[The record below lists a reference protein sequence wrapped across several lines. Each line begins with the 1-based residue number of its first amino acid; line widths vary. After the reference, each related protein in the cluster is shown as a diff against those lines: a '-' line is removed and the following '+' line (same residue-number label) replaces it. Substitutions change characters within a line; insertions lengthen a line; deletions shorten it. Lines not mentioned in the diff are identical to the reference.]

1 MKYVWVFLSAYL
13 SGLFRWKIVCYSPSY
28 RDIKKNVINCSGS
41 RKMKKNEDRETK
53 VLYKGVAA
61 AYLILILHVLL
72 IAAMGLL
79 VVFFG
84 GIINYMLWIFLGF
97 SVVIVA
103 SGYYIY
109 RRMKRQGKQLKDT
122 LNSPAFNGRS
132 VEISFLGGLASFRI
146 GGNAQQPALNT
157 DHIESAR
164 QLEDPENMRIRQLSE
179 LVKLYENELISVEE
193 FNTLKS
199 RIIDE

>member
-1 MKYVWVFLSAYL
+1 
-13 SGLFRWKIVCYSPSY
+13 
-28 RDIKKNVINCSGS
+28 
-41 RKMKKNEDRETK
+41 MKKHEARETQG
-53 VLYKGVAA
+53 LYKGVAT

-97 SVVIVA
+97 AVVIVA
-103 SGYYIY
+103 SGYYFY
-109 RRMKRQGKQLKDT
+109 RRMKRQGKQLKDI

-146 GGNAQQPALNT
+146 GGNPQQPALNT

-164 QLEDPENMRIRQLSE
+164 QLEDPESIRIRKLSE
-179 LVKLYENELISVEE
+179 LVKLYENELISAEE

-199 RIIDE
+199 RIIND